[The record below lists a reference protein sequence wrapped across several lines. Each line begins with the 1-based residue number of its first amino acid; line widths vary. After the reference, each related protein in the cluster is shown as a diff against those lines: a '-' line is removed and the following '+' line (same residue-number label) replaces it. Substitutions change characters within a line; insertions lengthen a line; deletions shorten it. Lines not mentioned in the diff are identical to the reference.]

1 METYQLELSTPGIMS
16 PIDSSL
22 IQTSKLK
29 ENKHIPKTLKI
40 SQLFNILLIKLSKLI
55 ITLKN
60 SQRVLSEC
68 TQCGTYSYV
77 LPMPKFLQSRHNP
90 QNPQKVTFEFNWIF
104 LEQKRKRKCKPDDS
118 NLERLSSVST
128 VILGEM
134 FNLTVGF
141 PERRALTF
149 A

>member
-1 METYQLELSTPGIMS
+1 MKVTVRQNLWPIFQRKKLSNFKTNCMETYQLELSTPGIMS

-90 QNPQKVTFEFNWIF
+90 QNPQKVTFEFNG
-104 LEQKRKRKCKPDDS
+104 
-118 NLERLSSVST
+118 
-128 VILGEM
+128 IL
-134 FNLTVGF
+134 
-141 PERRALTF
+141 
-149 A
+149 